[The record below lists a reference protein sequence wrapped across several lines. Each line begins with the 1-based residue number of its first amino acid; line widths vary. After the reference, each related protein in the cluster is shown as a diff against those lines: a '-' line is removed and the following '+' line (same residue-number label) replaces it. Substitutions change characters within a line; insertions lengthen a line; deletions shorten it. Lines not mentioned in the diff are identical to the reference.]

1 MPATRHGVTPARSVP
16 AGPPRSVPEVGI
28 GPDPGRGPGRGPKPG
43 PVPRASRPDPVRR
56 VPPPDPLLRDLLGAV
71 LRDVRT
77 GRGLTL
83 REVAERACVS
93 MPYLSEVER
102 GRKEPSSEV
111 LAAVARALG
120 LRLGDLLGLAWRE
133 LADRAVPTPAG
144 PRPEPV
150 PDRAGRGAVLLAA

>member
-1 MPATRHGVTPARSVP
+1 MPTTRHGAIPARP
-16 AGPPRSVPEVGI
+16 L
-28 GPDPGRGPGRGPKPG
+28 
-43 PVPRASRPDPVRR
+43 RR
-56 VPPPDPLLRDLLGAV
+56 VPPSDPLLRDLLGAV

-77 GRGLTL
+77 ARGLTL
-83 REVAERACVS
+83 REVAGRARVS

-133 LADRAVPTPAG
+133 LADRTALKPSTPDADRAALA
-144 PRPEPV
+144 PAMPEPPSV
-150 PDRAGRGAVLLAA
+150 GAVQDSARAGRGAVLLAA